1 MDEYQHALFFEA
13 SDLKD
18 RDKEKIRRHFQK
30 RRDSGGGDCGMIE
43 KAGCNIY
50 KICFKEKEDQ
60 ERVLQR
66 KFHSISLPS
75 GELRLIVS
83 RTNSPLDQSSTSQSQ
98 TFTKANTKGLEKI
111 FQLEIF
117 LLYFL
122 RDNLKAH
129 KVLQKQL
136 SSIGCTVELDFDKE
150 EAVVRG
156 DIEKGPG
163 GSFGAAEKW
172 EIQVDRV
179 LVCFTETYLCY
190 HVVEPKKIKILLQ
203 NPSLVTDDIKVY
215 TESGYAVVV
224 GEVEAVNE
232 RIAIL
237 EKSLP
242 TRKELQIVKKKFK
255 LVEEEFSREMR
266 AHYPDVKIILG
277 SGMIILEGPDKEVQS
292 GATKLDELIKNVKE
306 KRVKLCPVL
315 MTFITSSCAISKYQA
330 RFQQSL
336 RNPVSLEVVSDLVL
350 SSLSSDALDEAE
362 AAVQRDLTVA
372 NVTLQGAAAV
382 PPDLDRVKEILIK
395 AKNKAN
401 SQELRVDVSFIPG
414 TATIKVQLV
423 GYSENVNKLKE
434 VLHDYQMNQV
444 ETQEVLNLPHP
455 ELLDCFDKILGL
467 IGMKQTKVTL
477 KASHLPYPCVLVS
490 GPCCLVQETQQALIS
505 ALASLTSDTLVLD
518 GPGAQRYFQ
527 AEGKVGKELVET
539 SCQVIVREQQGVH
552 SSNAKIKPRS
562 ITCPSTSSFTVRPM
576 PRLRSSTV
584 GSIVVNKTSL
594 KISLGSLVDEQVH
607 VLVVPMLNRQLTS
620 TNIGKCLLNKA
631 GNAIKSKFDFM
642 VANCTLVP
650 GDVLQVDAP
659 PSLGCSKLFFIEC
672 LPWDGVRG
680 QSVQVLGNGLK
691 KCLDLCV
698 QLGLCSVAFPV
709 IGPGVVLKYPL
720 REAIQVLT
728 ENIRQFGL
736 SASSGSLSTIHIV
749 INPDY
754 PDSEECYHDVNRHL
768 SSNMNQG
775 GQAIFRCLTSDLD
788 DITMTVGS
796 GVKLQLV
803 FGDITN
809 EVTDAVVNS
818 TDFVNFQNDGV
829 CKDIL
834 TLAGPEVEAE
844 LRAAKANRGDVF
856 VSQAGLFPCEAI
868 FHVCGEKDAVIIQQL
883 VCRIVEYCEL
893 YNLKSVAIPAI
904 CAGAGGLDPGVVAS
918 AILQGIKAAT
928 SSTPLYFLT
937 DIRLVLIKIN
947 VFLTFKDEA
956 MQMFS
961 TAVINRVPVPQLPH
975 VLLQQQQQPPSSVSA
990 DLSILRISSASQQ
1003 SVFLFLGLSRK
1014 DVDDAMTKLNDLYQA
1029 QCSTQTFKKEE
1040 LEGLTQ
1046 DDMQI
1051 LMQLVETQGL
1061 YVQKDQSGQGTLTV
1075 SGLKDGVNQVM
1086 QLINVCLHGSLRREV
1101 RVREEE
1107 DLYNRVS
1114 WCILGYSGN
1123 WERLPKTA
1131 NHNLEN
1137 NDVAGGIVDA
1147 QRIQW
1152 SVNLQ
1157 RMEATGPLP
1166 GHTAKLKR
1174 LENLSDFTL
1183 PLYWDNMAASE
1194 FFKVVALQPSSAEY
1208 RTVKEAFKRTV
1219 PKTVL
1224 KIERVQNVH
1233 LRRAYE
1239 GQKKHLSDNNNQL
1252 GGAGEKLLYH
1262 GTTHDNCDSIMKTGF
1277 NRRFSGQNATAYGH
1291 GTYFAVNAS
1300 YSAIPTYSKPAADGS
1315 ALMFVA
1321 LVLTGIYTLG
1331 QSNMR
1336 VPPPRS
1342 DQQPHDRFDSVVDKI
1357 DNPNMYVVFHDNQAY
1372 PDYLIT
1378 FK

>member
-1 MDEYQHALFFEA
+1 MDEYKHPLFFEA
-13 SDLKD
+13 KDLSD

-43 KAGCNIY
+43 KAGGNTY
-50 KICFKEKEDQ
+50 TICFKEKEDQ
-60 ERVLQR
+60 ERVLHR
-66 KFHSISLPS
+66 KFHSISLPC
-75 GELRLIVS
+75 GDLRLTVS
-83 RTNSPLDQSSTSQSQ
+83 RTNSPLDQKSTSQSQ
-98 TFTKANTKGLEKI
+98 AYTKANTKGLEKI
-111 FQLEIF
+111 YKLDIF

-129 KVLQKQL
+129 TVLQKQL
-136 SSIGCTVELDFDKE
+136 SSIGCTVELDFDEE

-156 DIEKGPG
+156 DIEKGPAG
-163 GSFGAAEKW
+163 AFGSADKW
-172 EIQVDRV
+172 ELQVDRV
-179 LVCFTETYLCY
+179 FIDFTETYLCY

-203 NPSLVTDDIKVY
+203 NPSLETDDIKVY

-224 GEVEAVNE
+224 GEVKAVNE
-232 RIAIL
+232 KISIL

-242 TRKELQIVKKKFK
+242 TRKELPIVKKKFE

-292 GATKLDELIKNVKE
+292 GAKKLDDLIKNVKE
-306 KRVKLCPVL
+306 KRVRLCPAL
-315 MTFITSSCAISKYQA
+315 MTFIKSSCAISKYQA

-350 SSLSSDALDEAE
+350 SSLSSNALDEAE

-372 NVTLQGAAAV
+372 NVPLQGAAAV
-382 PPDLDRVKEILIK
+382 PPDLDRVKEILMK
-395 AKNKAN
+395 AKNQEN
-401 SQELRVDVSFIPG
+401 SRELRVEVSFIPG
-414 TATIKVQLV
+414 TATTMVQIV

-434 VLHDYQMNQV
+434 VLHDYQINQV
-444 ETQEVLNLPHP
+444 VTQEVLNLPHP
-455 ELLDCFDKILGL
+455 ELLDCFDKILGM

-477 KASHLPYPCVLVS
+477 KASHFPYPCVLVS
-490 GPCCLVQETQQALIS
+490 GPRCLVQETQQALNS
-505 ALASLTSDTLVLD
+505 ALASLTLDTLVLD

-539 SCQVIVREQQGVH
+539 SFQVIVREQQG
-552 SSNAKIKPRS
+552 S
-562 ITCPSTSSFTVRPM
+562 ITCPSSSSFTVQPM

-607 VLVVPMLNRQLTS
+607 VWVVPMLNRQLTS
-620 TNIGKCLLNKA
+620 TKIGKSLLEKA
-631 GNAIKSKFDFM
+631 GDAIKSKFDIM
-642 VANCTLVP
+642 AANCTLVP
-650 GDVLQVDAP
+650 GGVLQVDAP
-659 PSLGCSKLFFIEC
+659 PSLCCSKLFFIEC

-680 QSVQVLGNGLK
+680 QSVKVLGNGLK

-698 QLGLCSVAFPV
+698 RLGLCSVAFPV
-709 IGPGVVLKYPL
+709 IGPGIALKYPL

-749 INPDY
+749 IKPDY
-754 PDSEECYHDVNRHL
+754 PDSEECYHDVYRHL

-775 GQAIFRCLTSDLD
+775 GQAIFRSLTSDLD

-844 LRAAKANRGDVF
+844 LRAAKVNQGDVF

-868 FHVCGEKDAVIIQQL
+868 FHVCGYIDAVIIQQL
-883 VCRIVEYCEL
+883 MGRIVECCES
-893 YNLKSVAIPAI
+893 YDLKSVAIPAI

-928 SSTPLYFLT
+928 SSTPLYCLT

-947 VFLTFKDEA
+947 VFLAFKDEA
-956 MQMFS
+956 KKMFS
-961 TAVINRVPVPQLPH
+961 TAVINRVPVPQLQQQQ
-975 VLLQQQQQPPSSVSA
+975 QQQQQPPLSVSA
-990 DLSILRISSASQQ
+990 DLSLLHISSASQQ
-1003 SVFLFLGLSRK
+1003 SVFRFLGLSRK
-1014 DVDDAMTKLNDLYQA
+1014 DVDDAMAKLKDLYQG

-1051 LMQLVETQGL
+1051 LMQLVETHGL
-1061 YVQKDQSGQGTLTV
+1061 YVQNGQSGQGTLTV

-1086 QLINVCLHGSLRREV
+1086 QLINARLHGALRREV

-1114 WCILGYSGN
+1114 WCILGHSGN

-1147 QRIQW
+1147 QGLQW

-1166 GHTAKLKR
+1166 GRTTKLKR
-1174 LENLSDFTL
+1174 LENPSDFTF
-1183 PLYWDNMAASE
+1183 PLYWDNMGADESL
-1194 FFKVVALQPSSAEY
+1194 KVVALQPSSAEY
-1208 RTVKEAFKRTV
+1208 QRVKQDFKRTV
-1219 PKTVL
+1219 HKTVL
-1224 KIERVQNVH
+1224 KIERLQNVH

-1239 GQKKHLSDNNNQL
+1239 GQKKHLSDKNNQL

-1262 GTTHDNCDSIMKTGF
+1262 GTTHDNCDSIKKTGF

-1300 YSAIPTYSKPAADGS
+1300 YSANPTYSKPAADNS

-1321 LVLTGIYTLG
+1321 RVLTGIYTQG
-1331 QSNMR
+1331 ESNMM